1 MYYRGQ
7 KCPKCANDDRILL
20 VHFLLGSATLTFAF
34 GKWSATQ
41 MIAADSAE
49 MQFGRHS
56 HVLGTFVPDST
67 YPLMQM
73 S

>member
-1 MYYRGQ
+1 
-7 KCPKCANDDRILL
+7 
-20 VHFLLGSATLTFAF
+20 
-34 GKWSATQ
+34 

-73 S
+73 SWMQLIAEAAGRYGENCLANTLK

>member
-1 MYYRGQ
+1 MYYQGQ
-7 KCPKCANDDRILL
+7 KCPKCASVDQILL
-20 VHFLLGSATLTFAF
+20 VHFLPASATLTFAF

-49 MQFGRHS
+49 MQFGRYS
-56 HVLGTFVPDST
+56 HVLGTFAPDST